1 LELSLQIFW
10 TNFFDDYTCVC
21 AENEECNVAF
31 YTESLFRLLGVWFA
45 ETGSKAVPFSTSL
58 KPLGLVFDVGNL
70 SAGVFTLQHTET
82 RKAAAELTQ
91 AIDKLLAD
99 KKSSPKDLERL
110 HGRLIWFSAFIF
122 GRMINQM
129 VKQVS
134 AMSLQRTRVV
144 RSDEIFF
151 QHCIT

>member
-1 LELSLQIFW
+1 
-10 TNFFDDYTCVC
+10 
-21 AENEECNVAF
+21 
-31 YTESLFRLLGVWFA
+31 
-45 ETGSKAVPFSTSL
+45 
-58 KPLGLVFDVGNL
+58 VFDVGNL

>member
-1 LELSLQIFW
+1 MQIFW

-58 KPLGLVFDVGNL
+58 TPLGLVFDVGNL

-82 RKAAAELTQ
+82 CKAAAELTQ

-144 RSDEIFF
+144 LSGEILF